1 MTPLRP
7 FVLLAAVI
15 LTYSQGPAGLSIG
28 LMVVLINELLA
39 LRMRVM
45 AWDEGGVRLPRWLR
59 WPFHRDRRREA
70 FPTFDSVA
78 SDVSWATKSGRDFDL
93 YIRKRFDRIARAKLV
108 DLNLDLDALAD
119 DPTRARAVL
128 GAELWWVVDPTREQ
142 SKHRDSGGIDPAQLH
157 RLLDQLES
165 IGADRRGSGTAA

>member
-7 FVLLAAVI
+7 FVLVAAVI
-15 LTYSQGPAGLSIG
+15 LTYAQGPAGLSIG
-28 LMVVLINELLA
+28 LLIVMVNELLA
-39 LRMRVM
+39 LRLRVM

-59 WPFHRDRRREA
+59 WPFQRERREP

-93 YIRKRFDRIARAKLV
+93 YIRRRFARIARAKLL
-108 DLNLDLDALAD
+108 DLNLDLDTLAD
-119 DPTRARAVL
+119 DPARARAVL
-128 GAELWWVVDPTREQ
+128 GPDLWRVVDPTREQ
-142 SKHRDSGGIDPAQLH
+142 SKDRDSGGVNPAQLH

-165 IGADRRGSGTAA
+165 IGVDRRGPGTRA